1 MTPNMIL
8 DPETKTREVSVF
20 DHLELLSEIG
30 RDFTSSRDMATSLLK
45 AVTHITENDASGSSF
60 AAAVNSLNK
69 ALSFIYSEFLT
80 SISKL
85 IHK

>member
-30 RDFTSSRDMATSLLK
+30 RDFTSSRDMAASLLK

-69 ALSFIYSEFLT
+69 ALSFICSEFLT
-80 SISKL
+80 SISKF